1 MSRIGVS
8 ENAAQAI
15 DTMRKH
21 PERLKLSLSALQCIN
36 HQDKQNKSASS
47 PRLPSSPVLSDQTLS
62 SNPAAVASETTVF
75 KHSPDEY
82 ERTSYYNGIA
92 GERDHPE
99 LVYRSDLHT
108 TPFPKP
114 TGRFGHLPVKS
125 LRGVFDTPLNTVWAT
140 VGPQIRD
147 LIKAQD
153 IHWSSIDTVRFFTH
167 GPPGEDVKGTLGPV
181 VIWIGVIPGSIS
193 ADTAHD
199 VSQQILELLQKNG
212 VEGVVVE
219 WREYIII
226 FTPEPWL
233 NPPESRTQPPRILE
247 HLLQPAPKEKGK
259 HAVTEE
265 NEAAGNLEALYDEV
279 AKYWSNIKLH
289 RNIGYVQYAPAIKV
303 DEEGG
308 TRYTSDWAAF
318 LVAEAKV
325 KVVFEGNVVDLGSK
339 YSRKLTVMFYP
350 VRGGPTTFKFP
361 MGRMLRIEDCVTM
374 EDLAVSTEL
383 DSEGQRC
390 LMVGKV
396 VDATNLTIGRYAGL
410 VPL

>member
-1 MSRIGVS
+1 MDAPTFPFTDDELKNAGLLGEGVS

-47 PRLPSSPVLSDQTLS
+47 PRLPSSPALSDQTLS
-62 SNPAAVASETTVF
+62 SNPAAVASETTVS
-75 KHSPDEY
+75 KYSPDEY

-114 TGRFGHLPVKS
+114 TGRFAHLPVKS
-125 LRGVFDTPLNTVWAT
+125 LRGVFDTPLNNVWGT

-147 LIKAQD
+147 LIKAQN

-181 VIWIGVIPGSIS
+181 VIWIGVIPGSTS

-219 WREYIII
+219 WRD
-226 FTPEPWL
+226 
-233 NPPESRTQPPRILE
+233 
-247 HLLQPAPKEKGK
+247 
-259 HAVTEE
+259 
-265 NEAAGNLEALYDEV
+265 LEALYDEV

-289 RNIGYVQYAPAIKV
+289 RSIGYVQYAPAIKV

-308 TRYTSDWAAF
+308 TRYTSDWAAS

-361 MGRMLRIEDCVTM
+361 KGRMLRIEDCATM

-396 VDATNLTIGRYAGL
+396 VNATNLTVGRYAGL

>member
-1 MSRIGVS
+1 MDAPTFPYTDDELKNAGLLGEGVS

-219 WREYIII
+219 WRE
-226 FTPEPWL
+226 
-233 NPPESRTQPPRILE
+233 TQPPRILE